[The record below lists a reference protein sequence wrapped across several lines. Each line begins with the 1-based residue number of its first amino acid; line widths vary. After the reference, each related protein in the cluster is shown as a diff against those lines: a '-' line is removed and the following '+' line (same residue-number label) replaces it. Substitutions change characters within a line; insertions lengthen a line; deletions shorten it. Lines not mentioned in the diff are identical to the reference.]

1 MDVKLPGR
9 TQKNMNMHKKSK
21 LQVIMLVFFLLAF
34 SLKGQIPDVS
44 SYKRITS
51 SPVTIENN
59 TGDFITRNTDI
70 YLEETID
77 PGKYI
82 VGPGDK
88 FSFNMLSSDGIISL
102 LLTITPTG
110 EILIPAVGVI
120 FVDKLSLDVAIEKI
134 KKMCLEN
141 YNNAKIN
148 ISLISLRRFKIQIS
162 GAVNSPGFVNIN
174 PVSRLGDIINVVGGF
189 HQLAKEH
196 DIEIQRASGEK
207 RYVNYTNFVI
217 NGDLDANPQFIEG
230 DKIYVPFGNI
240 EDEGII
246 LRGAI
251 KGKGYDIIQ
260 KGETLQNLLQRK
272 IKLEQNADISNIL
285 ITRENNDVKEVIV
298 VSPKIF
304 SSTIL
309 KPGDIIDF
317 SEEKAVM
324 VNGFVKVPGKYKFS
338 PAFKA
343 ADYIGIAGGNL
354 VDGDSKKVT
363 IYHINGTIE
372 VGQSIT
378 VQRGDILVVPQTRM
392 SMFFGKLSLLELVS
406 AVFTIYL
413 AFLAAGA

>member
-1 MDVKLPGR
+1 M
-9 TQKNMNMHKKSK
+9 
-21 LQVIMLVFFLLAF
+21 I
-34 SLKGQIPDVS
+34 
-44 SYKRITS
+44 
-51 SPVTIENN
+51 
-59 TGDFITRNTDI
+59 
-70 YLEETID
+70 
-77 PGKYI
+77 
-82 VGPGDK
+82 
-88 FSFNMLSSDGIISL
+88 SSDGIVSL

-110 EILIPAVGVI
+110 EILIPVVGVI
-120 FVDKLSLDVAIEKI
+120 FVDKLSLNVAIKKI
-134 KKMCLEN
+134 KKMCLEK

-148 ISLISLRRFKIQIS
+148 ISLINLRRFKIQIS
-162 GAVNSPGFVNIN
+162 GAVSFPGFVNID

-189 HQLAKEH
+189 HQLAKEY
-196 DIEIQRASGEK
+196 DIEIQSSSGEK

-217 NGDLDANPQFIEG
+217 NGDLDENPQFIEG

-240 EDEGII
+240 EDAGII

-260 KGETLQNLLQRK
+260 IGETLQNLLQRK
-272 IKLEQNADISNIL
+272 IELEQNADISNIL

-324 VNGFVKVPGKYKFS
+324 VNGFVKVPGKYQFS
-338 PAFKA
+338 PGFKA
-343 ADYIGIAGGNL
+343 ADYIGISGGNL

-363 IYHINGTIE
+363 IYHANGSIE

-378 VQRGDILVVPQTRM
+378 IQRGDILVVPQTRM

>member
-1 MDVKLPGR
+1 MD
-9 TQKNMNMHKKSK
+9 MNKKSK
-21 LQVIMLVFFLLAF
+21 LKVMMLIFLLSAF

-51 SPVTIENN
+51 SPLTIENN

-70 YLEETID
+70 YLEGTID

-88 FSFNMLSSDGIISL
+88 LSFNMLSSDGIVSL

-120 FVDKLSLDVAIEKI
+120 FVDKLSLNVAIEKI
-134 KKMCLEN
+134 KKTCLEK

-162 GAVNSPGFVNIN
+162 GAVNFPGFVNID
-174 PVSRLGDIINVVGGF
+174 PVSRLGDIINVVEGF
-189 HQLAKEH
+189 HQLAKEYN
-196 DIEIQRASGEK
+196 IEIQSASGEK

-217 NGDLDANPQFIEG
+217 NGDLDENPQFIEG

-240 EDEGII
+240 KDAGVI

-272 IKLEQNADISNIL
+272 IELEQNADISNIL

-324 VNGFVKVPGKYKFS
+324 VNGFVKVPGKYQFS
-338 PAFKA
+338 PGFKA

-363 IYHINGTIE
+363 IYHINGSIE

-378 VQRGDILVVPQTRM
+378 VQRGDILVVPRTRM

-413 AFLAAGA
+413 AFLATGA

>member
-1 MDVKLPGR
+1 
-9 TQKNMNMHKKSK
+9 
-21 LQVIMLVFFLLAF
+21 
-34 SLKGQIPDVS
+34 
-44 SYKRITS
+44 
-51 SPVTIENN
+51 
-59 TGDFITRNTDI
+59 
-70 YLEETID
+70 
-77 PGKYI
+77 
-82 VGPGDK
+82 
-88 FSFNMLSSDGIISL
+88 
-102 LLTITPTG
+102 
-110 EILIPAVGVI
+110 
-120 FVDKLSLDVAIEKI
+120 
-134 KKMCLEN
+134 
-141 YNNAKIN
+141 
-148 ISLISLRRFKIQIS
+148 LRRFKIQIS
-162 GAVNSPGFVNIN
+162 GAVSFPGFVNID

-189 HQLAKEH
+189 HQLAKEF
-196 DIEIQRASGEK
+196 DIEIQSASGEK

-217 NGDLDANPQFIEG
+217 NGDLDENPQFIEG

-240 EDEGII
+240 EDAGVI

-260 KGETLQNLLQRK
+260 IGETLQNLLQRK

-338 PAFKA
+338 PGFKA

-354 VDGDSKKVT
+354 VNGDSKKVT
-363 IYHINGTIE
+363 IYHTNGSIE

-378 VQRGDILVVPQTRM
+378 VQRGDMLVVPQTRM